1 LLKKN
6 LFRIF
11 NEISDEKEIDAMKNP
26 DKNINYIYISKE
38 SLQLTYDNFS
48 YTDVIR
54 KILRKD
60 SAQIPN
66 SYEIIGKIAHLNLR
80 EVFLEYKFLIG
91 QIILD
96 VI

>member
-1 LLKKN
+1 M
-6 LFRIF
+6 I
-11 NEISDEKEIDAMKNP
+11 DEKEIEAMNNSDKKN
-26 DKNINYIYISKE
+26 NYIHLSKE

-48 YTDVIR
+48 YADVIR
-54 KILRKD
+54 KILHKD
-60 SAQIPN
+60 STQIPN

-80 EVFLEYKFLIG
+80 EIFLDHKFLIG